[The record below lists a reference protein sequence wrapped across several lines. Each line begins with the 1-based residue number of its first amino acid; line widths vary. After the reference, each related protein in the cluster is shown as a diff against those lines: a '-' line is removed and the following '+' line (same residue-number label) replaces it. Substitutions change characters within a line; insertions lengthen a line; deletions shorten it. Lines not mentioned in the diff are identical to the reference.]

1 MSEKKLMPGKLIP
14 IYYDRCF
21 KYIFQKYSDYRN
33 VIISKILKDDSIFN
47 MHLTNTEVISE
58 TGREKTKTT
67 DLIFTDEKNYINLEM
82 EHGYKTSSNKL
93 RNFIYLASIAKSSIS
108 QDDMYL
114 LNTIFDQIVFA
125 DKPDGEDDGK
135 LIYEYVF
142 MENELHYEY
151 PINFKIYVVRLDK
164 IDDDRYTKGVD
175 EKLISYLKMFSS
187 NDIDMLKK
195 LATDKTLKEV
205 LKGMVDFASDKDNIG
220 VYVEEEDRKKL
231 ERSSLYEMK
240 QEGIKE
246 GIKQGIKEGVKQG
259 IKEGSK
265 QTQNE
270 IAKNLLQAKV
280 SEEIIIETTGI
291 TKEELDNL
299 KN

>member
-1 MSEKKLMPGKLIP
+1 
-14 IYYDRCF
+14 
-21 KYIFQKYSDYRN
+21 
-33 VIISKILKDDSIFN
+33 
-47 MHLTNTEVISE
+47 
-58 TGREKTKTT
+58 
-67 DLIFTDEKNYINLEM
+67 
-82 EHGYKTSSNKL
+82 
-93 RNFIYLASIAKSSIS
+93 
-108 QDDMYL
+108 
-114 LNTIFDQIVFA
+114 
-125 DKPDGEDDGK
+125 
-135 LIYEYVF
+135 
-142 MENELHYEY
+142 
-151 PINFKIYVVRLDK
+151 
-164 IDDDRYTKGVD
+164 
-175 EKLISYLKMFSS
+175 
-187 NDIDMLKK
+187 
-195 LATDKTLKEV
+195 
-205 LKGMVDFASDKDNIG
+205 MVDFASDKDNIG

-246 GIKQGIKEGVKQG
+246 GIKQGIKEGIKQGIKEGTKQGIKEGIKEGVKQG

>member
-1 MSEKKLMPGKLIP
+1 
-14 IYYDRCF
+14 
-21 KYIFQKYSDYRN
+21 
-33 VIISKILKDDSIFN
+33 
-47 MHLTNTEVISE
+47 
-58 TGREKTKTT
+58 
-67 DLIFTDEKNYINLEM
+67 
-82 EHGYKTSSNKL
+82 
-93 RNFIYLASIAKSSIS
+93 
-108 QDDMYL
+108 
-114 LNTIFDQIVFA
+114 
-125 DKPDGEDDGK
+125 
-135 LIYEYVF
+135 
-142 MENELHYEY
+142 
-151 PINFKIYVVRLDK
+151 
-164 IDDDRYTKGVD
+164 
-175 EKLISYLKMFSS
+175 MFSS

-246 GIKQGIKEGVKQG
+246 GIKQGIKEGTKQGIKEGVKQG

>member
-1 MSEKKLMPGKLIP
+1 
-14 IYYDRCF
+14 
-21 KYIFQKYSDYRN
+21 
-33 VIISKILKDDSIFN
+33 
-47 MHLTNTEVISE
+47 
-58 TGREKTKTT
+58 
-67 DLIFTDEKNYINLEM
+67 
-82 EHGYKTSSNKL
+82 
-93 RNFIYLASIAKSSIS
+93 
-108 QDDMYL
+108 
-114 LNTIFDQIVFA
+114 
-125 DKPDGEDDGK
+125 
-135 LIYEYVF
+135 
-142 MENELHYEY
+142 
-151 PINFKIYVVRLDK
+151 
-164 IDDDRYTKGVD
+164 
-175 EKLISYLKMFSS
+175 
-187 NDIDMLKK
+187 MLKK

-246 GIKQGIKEGVKQG
+246 GVKQG

>member
-1 MSEKKLMPGKLIP
+1 
-14 IYYDRCF
+14 
-21 KYIFQKYSDYRN
+21 
-33 VIISKILKDDSIFN
+33 
-47 MHLTNTEVISE
+47 
-58 TGREKTKTT
+58 
-67 DLIFTDEKNYINLEM
+67 
-82 EHGYKTSSNKL
+82 
-93 RNFIYLASIAKSSIS
+93 
-108 QDDMYL
+108 
-114 LNTIFDQIVFA
+114 
-125 DKPDGEDDGK
+125 
-135 LIYEYVF
+135 
-142 MENELHYEY
+142 
-151 PINFKIYVVRLDK
+151 
-164 IDDDRYTKGVD
+164 
-175 EKLISYLKMFSS
+175 MFSS
-187 NDIDMLKK
+187 NDIDILKK
-195 LATDKTLKEV
+195 LVTDKTLKEV

-246 GIKQGIKEGVKQG
+246 S
-259 IKEGSK
+259 SK

>member
-1 MSEKKLMPGKLIP
+1 MW
-14 IYYDRCF
+14 
-21 KYIFQKYSDYRN
+21 
-33 VIISKILKDDSIFN
+33 
-47 MHLTNTEVISE
+47 
-58 TGREKTKTT
+58 
-67 DLIFTDEKNYINLEM
+67 
-82 EHGYKTSSNKL
+82 
-93 RNFIYLASIAKSSIS
+93 
-108 QDDMYL
+108 
-114 LNTIFDQIVFA
+114 
-125 DKPDGEDDGK
+125 
-135 LIYEYVF
+135 
-142 MENELHYEY
+142 
-151 PINFKIYVVRLDK
+151 FKIYVVRLDK

-187 NDIDMLKK
+187 NDIDILKK

-246 GIKQGIKEGVKQG
+246 GIKQGIKEG

>member
-1 MSEKKLMPGKLIP
+1 
-14 IYYDRCF
+14 
-21 KYIFQKYSDYRN
+21 
-33 VIISKILKDDSIFN
+33 
-47 MHLTNTEVISE
+47 
-58 TGREKTKTT
+58 
-67 DLIFTDEKNYINLEM
+67 
-82 EHGYKTSSNKL
+82 
-93 RNFIYLASIAKSSIS
+93 
-108 QDDMYL
+108 
-114 LNTIFDQIVFA
+114 
-125 DKPDGEDDGK
+125 
-135 LIYEYVF
+135 
-142 MENELHYEY
+142 
-151 PINFKIYVVRLDK
+151 
-164 IDDDRYTKGVD
+164 
-175 EKLISYLKMFSS
+175 
-187 NDIDMLKK
+187 
-195 LATDKTLKEV
+195 
-205 LKGMVDFASDKDNIG
+205 MVDFASDKENIG

-246 GIKQGIKEGVKQG
+246 GIKQGIKEGTKQGIKEGVKQG

>member
-1 MSEKKLMPGKLIP
+1 
-14 IYYDRCF
+14 
-21 KYIFQKYSDYRN
+21 
-33 VIISKILKDDSIFN
+33 
-47 MHLTNTEVISE
+47 
-58 TGREKTKTT
+58 
-67 DLIFTDEKNYINLEM
+67 
-82 EHGYKTSSNKL
+82 
-93 RNFIYLASIAKSSIS
+93 
-108 QDDMYL
+108 
-114 LNTIFDQIVFA
+114 
-125 DKPDGEDDGK
+125 
-135 LIYEYVF
+135 
-142 MENELHYEY
+142 
-151 PINFKIYVVRLDK
+151 
-164 IDDDRYTKGVD
+164 
-175 EKLISYLKMFSS
+175 
-187 NDIDMLKK
+187 
-195 LATDKTLKEV
+195 
-205 LKGMVDFASDKDNIG
+205 MVDFASDKDNIG

-246 GIKQGIKEGVKQG
+246 GIKQGIKEGIKQGIKEGTKQGIKEGVKQG

>member
-1 MSEKKLMPGKLIP
+1 
-14 IYYDRCF
+14 
-21 KYIFQKYSDYRN
+21 
-33 VIISKILKDDSIFN
+33 
-47 MHLTNTEVISE
+47 
-58 TGREKTKTT
+58 
-67 DLIFTDEKNYINLEM
+67 
-82 EHGYKTSSNKL
+82 
-93 RNFIYLASIAKSSIS
+93 
-108 QDDMYL
+108 MYL

-135 LIYEYVF
+135 L
-142 MENELHYEY
+142 
-151 PINFKIYVVRLDK
+151 VRLDK

-187 NDIDMLKK
+187 NDIDILKK
-195 LATDKTLKEV
+195 FATDKTLKEV

-220 VYVEEEDRKKL
+220 VYVEEDRKKL

-246 GIKQGIKEGVKQG
+246 S
-259 IKEGSK
+259 SK

-280 SEEIIIETTGI
+280 SEEIIIETIGI
-291 TKEELDNL
+291 TKEELDKL
-299 KN
+299 KI

>member
-1 MSEKKLMPGKLIP
+1 
-14 IYYDRCF
+14 
-21 KYIFQKYSDYRN
+21 
-33 VIISKILKDDSIFN
+33 
-47 MHLTNTEVISE
+47 
-58 TGREKTKTT
+58 
-67 DLIFTDEKNYINLEM
+67 
-82 EHGYKTSSNKL
+82 
-93 RNFIYLASIAKSSIS
+93 
-108 QDDMYL
+108 
-114 LNTIFDQIVFA
+114 
-125 DKPDGEDDGK
+125 
-135 LIYEYVF
+135 
-142 MENELHYEY
+142 
-151 PINFKIYVVRLDK
+151 
-164 IDDDRYTKGVD
+164 
-175 EKLISYLKMFSS
+175 MFSS

-246 GIKQGIKEGVKQG
+246 GIK
-259 IKEGSK
+259 EGSK
-265 QTQNE
+265 QTKTE